1 MRRPVPG
8 RVPCP
13 ARGSPLFVAE
23 RRARVDNLL
32 PVSARPG
39 LCMPMTF
46 GLWISVLP
54 LLVVAA
60 ACVRVLLTPS
70 PR

>member
-1 MRRPVPG
+1 M
-8 RVPCP
+8 
-13 ARGSPLFVAE
+13 
-23 RRARVDNLL
+23 L
-32 PVSARPG
+32 PVSETTN
-39 LCMPMTF
+39 LCSLMTF

-60 ACVRVLLTPS
+60 ACVSLLVAK

>member
-1 MRRPVPG
+1 M
-8 RVPCP
+8 
-13 ARGSPLFVAE
+13 AE

-32 PVSARPG
+32 PGPSGPG
-39 LCMPMTF
+39 LCAAMTF
-46 GLWISVLP
+46 ALWISVLP

-60 ACVRVLLTPS
+60 ACVSVLVAK